1 MWAFARKGRTAS
13 LKRTTRPGPP
23 NCRKIPLMKTHV
35 ACTLVLM
42 ITSLACAENPALQT
56 FPAPCSAVEAT
67 ALPFFSTRS
76 LTLMPQPNC
85 LGCFIG
91 KTSDLHDAANKKVST
106 THALH
111 AYMEPS
117 KRKSNPLAWYAHSSM
132 DTVAHLTFL
141 DVGSTCQASLIFHYG
156 WYGAQFILI
165 MPVDGDSE
173 SRPSNL
179 RLEKEYLDEI

>member
-1 MWAFARKGRTAS
+1 M
-13 LKRTTRPGPP
+13 RPGHP
-23 NCRKIPLMKTHV
+23 NYRKIPLMKTHV

-42 ITSLACAENPALQT
+42 ITSLARAETPALQT
-56 FPAPCSAVEAT
+56 FSAPCSAVEAT
-67 ALPFFSTRS
+67 ALPFLSARS
-76 LTLMPQPNC
+76 LVLLPQPNC
-85 LGCFIG
+85 PGCFIG

-111 AYMEPS
+111 AYMEPI

-141 DVGSTCQASLIFHYG
+141 DVGSTCQTSLIFHYG
-156 WYGAQFILI
+156 WYGAQFIVI
-165 MPVDGDSE
+165 MPVDGDPE

-179 RLEKEYLDEI
+179 RLEKEYLDEMAKHISSH